1 MTSFP
6 DPVRVRSHDIEL
18 SVHIGGPED
27 GRPLLLIHG
36 WPELGYSWKPV
47 WDHLV
52 GAGFR
57 VIAPDLKGFGASDA
71 PEDPDL
77 YGIDEMTAD
86 LTSLLDTLGIEKAVW
101 CGHDW
106 GGIIM
111 WQAACLKP
119 ERFLGAIGVNTPHL
133 PRPSTPPSEA
143 FKMMGGEDHYIL
155 QFQDPETVREAF
167 EGKEEAFFNYIFAV
181 PPPAEML
188 DRLFPGVTHIIRN
201 FKKHPGRPETELVV
215 PAADRSVYAKAYAKT
230 GAVTPTHVYR
240 NFDRN
245 WERMG
250 GVDHRL
256 SLPCLMIAADADFML
271 PPMLMQWMPALCS
284 DLESHVLEGCGHWTM
299 WEKPDEL
306 AAFIEEW
313 VTRRFGA
320 G

>member
-1 MTSFP
+1 MTSLP
-6 DPVRVRSHDIEL
+6 EPVRIKSNDIEL
-18 SVHIGGPED
+18 AVRLGGPEN
-27 GRPLLLIHG
+27 GIPLLLVHG
-36 WPELGYSWKPV
+36 WPELSYSWKPI
-47 WDHLV
+47 WDHMIA
-52 GAGFR
+52 AGFR
-57 VIAPDLKGFGASDA
+57 VIAPDLKGFGDSDA
-71 PEDPDL
+71 PDDVAL

-86 LTSLLDTLGIEKAVW
+86 LTGLLDTLGIEKAVW

-143 FKMMGGEDHYIL
+143 FLAMGGEDHYIL
-155 QFQDPETVREAF
+155 QFQSEVIVREAF
-167 EGKEEAFFNYIFAV
+167 ESREADFFDYIFAP
-181 PPPAEML
+181 PPPANML
-188 DRLFPGVTHIIRN
+188 DKLFPGVTHIIKN
-201 FKKHPGRPETELVV
+201 FAKHPGRSDAELVV
-215 PAADRSVYAKAYAKT
+215 GPADRAVYVEAYAKT
-230 GAVTPTHVYR
+230 GAVTPTHIYR

-256 SLPCLMIAADADFML
+256 KMPCLMIGADADFML

-284 DLESHVLEGCGHWTM
+284 DLETHILEGCGHWTM

-313 VTRRFGA
+313 VARRFG
-320 G
+320 